1 MIHLSLE
8 RGLSNCLPNC
18 NYNILSSNFE
28 QGLQY
33 RIRKYLPNC
42 DIYILIHMYN
52 HWITPGGYS
61 SQIRGLCFMKWPSKK
76 MLQKFV
82 ISDRVWGL
90 SLVQSQKHAMTWYIF
105 LKMFYRTRW
114 YSPYDD
120 CNVDGLFQ
128 VRFHAW
134 CGMSRQVF
142 HCKECC
148 ARIWHLF
155 RPDRRDDPYQEASH
169 TLVDFVFTT
178 TLKILCIRP
187 CHNVTDLL
195 GEMAKNAV
203 HIKTHYWI
211 IWPIKERKCGH
222 IIP

>member
-1 MIHLSLE
+1 MYI
-8 RGLSNCLPNC
+8 
-18 NYNILSSNFE
+18 
-28 QGLQY
+28 
-33 RIRKYLPNC
+33 YLDTYKN
-42 DIYILIHMYN
+42 
-52 HWITPGGYS
+52 WITPDGYS

-76 MLQKFV
+76 MFQKFV
-82 ISDRVWGL
+82 ISDPACGL
-90 SLVQSQKHAMTWYIF
+90 SLVQNQKHAMTWYIF

-222 IIP
+222 IIPNT